1 MTYSGSHT
9 AFLWQDWDLH
19 PDLSGQESV
28 SFLLRHREKDKQV
41 CWAVHGRFN
50 AVSALGLVVSVP
62 GNITLL
68 CKPASAGWR
77 WMVASHA
84 EEVVRGAGR
93 TSTGSG
99 RGKGRVSGRGSQ
111 ALLGPLLVP
120 LWVVLLGPQQ
130 AAVQGVSGACQQS
143 REGGAEPLPSPFS
156 LSPLLTFHFTL
167 SLPLSLCFPRDAFF
181 PFFPHSLP
189 IFSY

>member
-1 MTYSGSHT
+1 M
-9 AFLWQDWDLH
+9 W
-19 PDLSGQESV
+19 
-28 SFLLRHREKDKQV
+28 HREKDKQV

-62 GNITLL
+62 RNITLL

-99 RGKGRVSGRGSQ
+99 RGKGRVSRRGSQ

-120 LWVVLLGPQQ
+120 WWVGLLGPQQ

-143 REGGAEPLPSPFS
+143 REGGAETLPSPFS
-156 LSPLLTFHFTL
+156 LSPPHSPSTSLFLFPFL
-167 SLPLSLCFPRDAFF
+167 SASPVMHFF
-181 PFFPHSLP
+181 PSSHIAYRFFHTNRLHQGWHSGSRL
-189 IFSY
+189 